1 MTPPQ
6 FPGML
11 QEVSYR
17 KKINYSNNFTNKRL
31 QAQED
36 SDFPPQIIPLWMMK
50 PKLCHS
56 LREKSRQDFTPS
68 ERHMY
73 PSIHCSTIY
82 KSINEWIK
90 RILGVCIHN
99 GILLSHKKEWNWVI
113 CSDVDGPRV
122 CHIEGSQKEKKKYC
136 ILMQMY
142 GIQKNGTVEPVCRA
156 GVEIQTQGT
165 DMWTQCRKG
174 KGKLTGRVALTYIH
188 YHL

>member
-1 MTPPQ
+1 
-6 FPGML
+6 
-11 QEVSYR
+11 
-17 KKINYSNNFTNKRL
+17 
-31 QAQED
+31 
-36 SDFPPQIIPLWMMK
+36 
-50 PKLCHS
+50 
-56 LREKSRQDFTPS
+56 
-68 ERHMY
+68 MY

-142 GIQKNGTVEPVCRA
+142 GI
-156 GVEIQTQGT
+156 
-165 DMWTQCRKG
+165 
-174 KGKLTGRVALTYIH
+174 
-188 YHL
+188 